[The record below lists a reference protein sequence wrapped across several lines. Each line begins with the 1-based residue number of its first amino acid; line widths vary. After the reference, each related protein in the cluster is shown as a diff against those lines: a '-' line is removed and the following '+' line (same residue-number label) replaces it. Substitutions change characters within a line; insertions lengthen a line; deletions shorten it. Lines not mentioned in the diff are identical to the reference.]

1 MFTNKLSLS
10 KEPEKK
16 KKGEMSNTRVK
27 CYLHSTLK
35 KKKVYLTVVETSEN
49 KLSNTQFKI
58 IFTCVEPEKEY
69 YLKGPLSKA
78 S

>member
-1 MFTNKLSLS
+1 MLFAF
-10 KEPEKK
+10 
-16 KKGEMSNTRVK
+16 
-27 CYLHSTLK
+27 HLK